1 MLKLRA
7 FVLLATALLGS
18 CAGIGDGNKPESLVV
33 IPTLG
38 RDAEGFRAFMCFR
51 DNLQVLARF
60 TNGLV
65 GDFTNRV
72 TYRSS
77 DTGVL
82 LVSNGDQVAPDRPGF
97 FFSRGTISPVAPG
110 TATITVEFAD
120 LSASLD
126 VTVVEPDFIRVTPKR
141 DGGQSLAVG
150 SVQQFTATTAF
161 DGAEADVTQLA
172 TWSLVDAATDAPVD
186 SATAS
191 ILRLTGLLTAS
202 AAGGPFTVKANF
214 SACQSDGRLLPR
226 TVEAT
231 DLETKINIKPLTAI
245 EMTRESPGGD
255 STVITRTSEAF
266 TVKGRFNND
275 DATDTQDLTAQA
287 TYSFVDPVPPTD
299 GSVRAIFFPLR
310 NMLTVNLP
318 TDPLNPLRVR
328 ACFGNIVLRNNA
340 AEDATICFR
349 DPNVDTDAPDF
360 FSNTFDL
367 SALNGTI
374 RTLAITPADAV
385 VAKFQPQPYT
395 ATGTY
400 DVVVDS
406 ATVQRTQQVNRHVTW
421 ASSRTSVATI
431 SNLAA
436 TAGRALTQTDV
447 AGCTLI
453 SAQQNQFIDGQFA
466 RDEDGNIIVITGQ
479 TRLFAISDNSEGDP
493 QACPA
498 PASTP

>member
-7 FVLLATALLGS
+7 FVLLVTALLGS

-77 DTGVL
+77 NTGVL

-97 FFSRGTISPVAPG
+97 FFSRGTISPVALG

-172 TWSLVDAATDAPVD
+172 TWSLVDPFNSDMPVD

-214 SACQSDGRLLPR
+214 SACQNNLP
-226 TVEAT
+226 TSVNAP
-231 DLETKINIKPLTAI
+231 DLETEINIKPLTAI

-266 TVKGRFNND
+266 TVTGRFDEN

-287 TYSFVDPVPPTD
+287 TYSFVDPAPLDD
-299 GSVRAIFFPLR
+299 GSSRAIFFPLR
-310 NMLTVNLP
+310 NMLTVNLE
-318 TDPLNPLRVR
+318 TVSPLQVR

-349 DPNVDTDAPDF
+349 DPNVDADAPDF

-479 TRLFAISDNSEGDP
+479 TRLFAISDNSGGDP
-493 QACPA
+493 DACPA